1 MKPVAGECK
10 LSKLMAQ
17 KKRESILTGVGI
29 RVLIQALKA
38 EKEIHRPHLGVGR
51 GENRQVKM
59 TAGILKGDRAYEDG
73 RD

>member
-1 MKPVAGECK
+1 M
-10 LSKLMAQ
+10 
-17 KKRESILTGVGI
+17 GI

-38 EKEIHRPHLGVGR
+38 EKEIDRQHLGVGR

-59 TAGILKGDRAYEDG
+59 TTGVLKGDRAHEDG